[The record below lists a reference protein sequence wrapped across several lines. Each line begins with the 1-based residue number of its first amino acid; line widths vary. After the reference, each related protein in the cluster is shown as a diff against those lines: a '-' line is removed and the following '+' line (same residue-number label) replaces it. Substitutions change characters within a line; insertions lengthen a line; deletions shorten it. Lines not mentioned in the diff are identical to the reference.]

1 MCLVW
6 LTYSASPVKYF
17 CLYPLLHPCTACHS
31 TMLSQS
37 WLQDY
42 HCIGSEFSNYSRCF
56 TVSSVL
62 SWRLSTQRLHRCL
75 GDSQPDAKVCP
86 VRACMHSHWNS
97 MITVLG
103 LRALKTNFCSGTL
116 QFFCEDVKT
125 QASTSPQKW
134 QVNFTLPVLRFGGI
148 GYPSVPHDTWQ
159 IHDIHYHEVLLNL
172 LKQSTRSWPV
182 TPRQQQDH
190 TMQAVMTSL
199 KQLLVLRLACVQW
212 W

>member
-6 LTYSASPVKYF
+6 LTHSASPVKYF
-17 CLYPLLHPCTACHS
+17 CLYPLQHPCTACHS
-31 TMLSQS
+31 SKSMLSQS
-37 WLQDY
+37 WPQDY

-62 SWRLSTQRLHRCL
+62 SWQLSTQRLHRCL

-86 VRACMHSHWNS
+86 VRACMRSHWNS
-97 MITVLG
+97 MITMLG
-103 LRALKTNFCSGTL
+103 LRAPKTNFCSGTL
-116 QFFCEDVKT
+116 QCFCEDVKT

-159 IHDIHYHEVLLNL
+159 IYDIHYHDTWQIHDIHYHEVLLHTAQAINTQL
-172 LKQSTRSWPV
+172 TSHTKTATRSHNASSH
-182 TPRQQQDH
+182 DE
-190 TMQAVMTSL
+190 S
-199 KQLLVLRLACVQW
+199 
-212 W
+212 